1 MERLRG
7 GMTGLTVM
15 RDPARENGT
24 RRTLGM
30 ATWKSNFLFGA
41 GTAPGEGEFF
51 TDVYGN
57 YVLPPSDP
65 GAVRQYVEPGFSLGF
80 FKNATAN
87 RIECA
92 ARDPWIF
99 DYACYQIGGAGNL
112 EHLPHVPNMNIEES
126 LRTN

>member
-1 MERLRG
+1 M
-7 GMTGLTVM
+7 M
-15 RDPARENGT
+15 RSQSRPFRMIVHFLAVVPVV
-24 RRTLGM
+24 LV
-30 ATWKSNFLFGA
+30 LFGA
-41 GTAPGEGEFF
+41 GTALSEGEFY
-51 TDVYGN
+51 TDVYGDFI
-57 YVLPPSDP
+57 LPSSDP

-87 RIECA
+87 RIECV

-99 DYACYQIGGAGNL
+99 DYTCYQIGGAGNL